1 MFPNTHTRTTV
12 CKAYLVPGINLVIM
26 LRAVIIQLCIQLCPY
41 NYSEVIIQSIF
52 IGHKW
57 YECQ

>member
-52 IGHKW
+52 IGHK
-57 YECQ
+57 